1 MKSLPLS
8 SLILL
13 FFHFAYSQSQLSED
27 SYTRYELLEPATQ
40 SFRIIYHVSSTTPG
54 LQFYYNTLRKG
65 SGHTIGKVVDMMTGK
80 NLEWAVVSGVDA
92 RKAGWLEAEPDGQ
105 YLKVKLERLLPPGGE
120 YRLMIDKTYKD
131 EASYYNKDD
140 RIIFDRSLGIKR
152 NAVVLPKGYELVK
165 CNYPSQIMLEQD
177 GRIKVSFINSGSQ
190 DVAFHLEAKK
200 LPNSINITIP
210 TPAST
215 ETSASGQSR
224 DKSKARIN
232 FEFSERSI
240 ETREIVYFLQ
250 QPETQ
255 SFRLYHD
262 YTETKEGTDRYI
274 NVVRKGSKASNPT
287 AKLLDTGKELKVETL
302 KGEEIRIKGLDI
314 GEPITSETEIVVI
327 WYDPVKKGQTV
338 RLRIEETYTDANRYI
353 LNENEF
359 IFDRAF
365 GRPFNTVVLPEGW
378 FLTANAIPATVDTQD
393 EKVSLTYVNDSPGE
407 IEVYIKGRKK

>member
-1 MKSLPLS
+1 MKSIS
-8 SLILL
+8 FFSLLL
-13 FFHFAYSQSQLSED
+13 FCFHVSVSQSQLSED

-40 SFRIIYHVSSTTPG
+40 SFRIIYQVSTTTPG
-54 LQFYYNTLRKG
+54 LQFYYNSLRKG
-65 SGHTIGKVVDMMTGK
+65 SGHTIGMVMDMMTGK
-80 NLEWAVVSGVDA
+80 NLEWTVVSGIDA
-92 RKAGWLEAEPDGQ
+92 RKAGWLEAEPDGE
-105 YLKVKLERLLPPGGE
+105 YLKVKLERLLPAGGE
-120 YRLMIDKTYKD
+120 YRLLIDKTYKD
-131 EASYYNKDD
+131 EASYYAKDEK
-140 RIIFDRSLGIKR
+140 IVFDRSLGIKR
-152 NAVVLPKGYELVK
+152 NAVILPKGYELIK

-177 GRIKVSFINSGSQ
+177 GRIKVSFINSGAQ

-200 LPNSINITIP
+200 LSDAADMTISKFS
-210 TPAST
+210 ST
-215 ETSASGQSR
+215 ETNAVGQGR

-232 FEFSERSI
+232 FDFSERSG

-250 QPETQ
+250 QPETH

-274 NVVRKGSKASNPT
+274 NVVRNGSKASNPS

-302 KGEEIRIKGLDI
+302 KGEAIRTRGLDI
-314 GEPITSETEIVVI
+314 GEPINSETEVVVI

-353 LNENEF
+353 LNGNEF

-365 GRPFNTVVLPEGW
+365 GRPFNTVVLPQGW
-378 FLTANAIPATVDTQD
+378 FLTANAIPATVDTQA
-393 EKVSLTYVNDSPGE
+393 EKVSLTYINDSPGE